1 MYRRS
6 TNATLSPT
14 EFASLQRMANG
25 SAGTISSAHRNLL
38 ISMRL
43 VCFDGLAG
51 LVLTELGRQRLECR
65 DLKAWGG
72 GSASSPPR
80 STVR

>member
-1 MYRRS
+1 MHRRS

-14 EFASLQRMANG
+14 EFASLRQMANG
-25 SAGTISSAHRNLL
+25 SAGPIPSAHRNLL

-43 VCFDGLAG
+43 ACFDGLAG

-72 GSASSPPR
+72 GSAAPPPG
-80 STVR
+80 SIVR

>member
-6 TNATLSPT
+6 TNATLSLT
-14 EFASLQRMANG
+14 EFASLRRMANG
-25 SAGTISSAHRNLL
+25 SASTIPSAHRNLL

-65 DLKAWGG
+65 DLKAWDGG
-72 GSASSPPR
+72 CAPPPPVP
-80 STVR
+80 TVR